1 MRLPF
6 AWPDSLD
13 LRKHILDAKGE
24 QGAGLTKI
32 LRHLSFAAH
41 RWESTVSPQRRYVVL
56 QGAIALL
63 LSVRATDVRIE
74 SKERLLAAKRL
85 REMGPKHAALAGMT
99 ADWGQDVGA
108 LVKAFELSDHDVAL
122 SRAHITR
129 FLDLI
134 KKLYVEGQ
142 ILVQEGGDGRANDSY
157 FGEAIRICQ
166 DSPAFMFGNRAH
178 MLWHP
183 GAMEEIKKV
192 HGSMVRVAEAAAVP
206 WWQVSSL
213 DLLHDFP
220 LMHFLEPRTDCEWIF
235 LNVV

>member
-1 MRLPF
+1 M
-6 AWPDSLD
+6 
-13 LRKHILDAKGE
+13 LDAQGE

-56 QGAIALL
+56 QSAIALL

-74 SKERLLAAKRL
+74 SKERVLAAKRL
-85 REMGPKHAALAGMT
+85 REMGPKQAALAGLT

-108 LVKAFELSDHDVAL
+108 LVKTFEKSDHDVAL
-122 SRAHITR
+122 SRAHISR
-129 FLDLI
+129 FLAQSR
-134 KKLYVEGQ
+134 KLYMEGQ
-142 ILVQEGGDGRANDSY
+142 ILVKDGGGGQKNETY
-157 FGEAIRICQ
+157 FAEAIRICQ

-192 HGSMVRVAEAAAVP
+192 HGSMVRVVQAASVP
-206 WWQVSSL
+206 
-213 DLLHDFP
+213 
-220 LMHFLEPRTDCEWIF
+220 
-235 LNVV
+235 